1 LRLCLACA
9 RSFDGGSLRCPICG
23 AEPQTIGGF
32 PAFAPEI
39 AQATTGYDSALY
51 ALLAHAERD
60 YFWFQARKR
69 LIMWALNRYFPHAQS
84 LLEIGCG
91 SGDVLET
98 IAAARPQMRVVG
110 SEPLVEGL
118 ARAREHVGQSIM
130 LLQMDARRL
139 PYVEEF
145 DVIGAFDVIE
155 HIVEDEVVLAEMH
168 RACHRGGGIILT
180 VPQHRWLWSG
190 TDEIAHHVRR
200 YQAGDLRLKVE
211 AAGFSLVCST
221 SFMTLLLPM
230 LLAARFSPRKQAQNL
245 GAELAIP
252 RWLNRLLAA
261 TAALDHTLIKA
272 GLDLPCGGSR
282 LLVARKA

>member
-1 LRLCLACA
+1 MRLCLACA
-9 RSFDGGSLRCPICG
+9 CSFHADSLRCPTCG
-23 AEPQTIGGF
+23 AEPEEIGGF

-39 AQATTGYDSALY
+39 VQSVTGYDSALY
-51 ALLAHAERD
+51 ALLAQAEAD
-60 YFWFQARKR
+60 HFWFQARKR
-69 LIMWALNRYFPHAQS
+69 LIMWALNRYFPYAQS

-98 IAAARPQMRVVG
+98 ITAERPQVRVTG
-110 SEPLVEGL
+110 SETLIEGL
-118 ARAREHVGQSIM
+118 MRARERLGKSVT

-168 RACHRGGGIILT
+168 RACRHGGGIILT

-190 TDEIAHHVRR
+190 TDEVAHHVRR
-200 YQAGDLRLKVE
+200 YQAGDLSRKVE
-211 AAGFSLVCST
+211 AAGFSLVHST
-221 SFMTLLLPM
+221 SFMTLLLPI
-230 LLAARFSPRKQAQNL
+230 LLVARLRPRKQARDL
-245 GAELAIP
+245 GVELAIP
-252 RWLNRLLAA
+252 RRLNRFLASI
-261 TAALDHTLIKA
+261 AALDYSLIEA
-272 GLDLPCGGSR
+272 GLNLPCGGSR